1 MKKFNVGVQL
11 YSLRDM
17 MEKDVE
23 ATLKAVSEIGYK
35 YVEFAGYFGK
45 TAEEMRELLDRYGLK
60 AISVHQGYDV
70 FLTDAKKNIDYL
82 KGLGV
87 KYCVIP
93 WMDVSQHAG
102 HPKFEQTVEEIK
114 KVGKELK
121 ENGIQ
126 LGYHNHD
133 FEFDKFQNKN
143 LIDWLYETVPADILE
158 TEFDCGWVTYAGE
171 NPAEYIRKY
180 ADRTHIVHLKDF
192 TCKRF
197 KSGPAYQLIDDD
209 GNPMDVETDSR
220 EDNGFEYRPVG
231 QGKMNV
237 PEILKA
243 CDEVGVE
250 YLIVE
255 QDDFTNIEPLE
266 AVKQSFEYLKS
277 LGV

>member
-114 KVGKELK
+114 KVAR
-121 ENGIQ
+121 N
-126 LGYHNHD
+126 
-133 FEFDKFQNKN
+133 
-143 LIDWLYETVPADILE
+143 
-158 TEFDCGWVTYAGE
+158 
-171 NPAEYIRKY
+171 
-180 ADRTHIVHLKDF
+180 
-192 TCKRF
+192 
-197 KSGPAYQLIDDD
+197 
-209 GNPMDVETDSR
+209 
-220 EDNGFEYRPVG
+220 
-231 QGKMNV
+231 
-237 PEILKA
+237 
-243 CDEVGVE
+243 
-250 YLIVE
+250 
-255 QDDFTNIEPLE
+255 
-266 AVKQSFEYLKS
+266 
-277 LGV
+277 

>member
-82 KGLGV
+82 KTLGV

-93 WMDVSQHAG
+93 WMDV
-102 HPKFEQTVEEIK
+102 
-114 KVGKELK
+114 K

-143 LIDWLYETVPADILE
+143 LIDWLYEAVPADLLE
-158 TEFDCGWVTYAGE
+158 TEFDCGWVTYAAE
-171 NPAEYIRKY
+171 NPAEYIQKY
-180 ADRTHIVHLKDF
+180 AGRTHIVHLKDF

-209 GNPMDVETDSR
+209 GNPMDVKTDSR